1 MVRLIVFLC
10 AVAAYS
16 QTSTPK
22 PEAGGLEPAWDIAVI
37 LQEISGNAARL
48 LPALDKIDAHAWVAK
63 GASET
68 YAEQVEMSRDQAKA
82 LAEGASTLAKNPE
95 KLSASLELFF
105 RMEGLTTLL
114 SSVEEGARKYQGT
127 QAAQALMSTYA
138 EGGANRE
145 RFREYIVNL
154 AAQRERQFDVM
165 DREAQRC
172 RGTLMAPSPAKTTT
186 GRKK

>member
-1 MVRLIVFLC
+1 M
-10 AVAAYS
+10 
-16 QTSTPK
+16 
-22 PEAGGLEPAWDIAVI
+22 AVI
-37 LQEISGNAARL
+37 LQEIGANAASL
-48 LPALDKIDAHAWVAK
+48 LPLLDKVDAKNWVAK

-68 YAEQVEMSRDQAKA
+68 YAEQLDMSRQQAKA
-82 LAEGASTLAKNPE
+82 LADGANALAKNPE

-114 SSVEEGARKYQGT
+114 ASVEEGTRKYQGPE
-127 QAAQALMSTYA
+127 AAQALAGAYA

-145 RFREYIVNL
+145 RLRGYIVSL
-154 AAQRERQFDVM
+154 AAQREQQFEVM

-172 RGTLMAPSPAKTTT
+172 RGTLMAPTPAKTTT